1 MKISNKISLIQEPV
15 IPLVG
20 RLVNENPGTIS
31 LGQGVVFYQPPKK
44 VFEDIAKLDLSS
56 SEINLYSY
64 VGGIKIL
71 REKIREKLLTD
82 NGIKVSE
89 GNSSFQVSSGANMAF
104 YNILKSIIDEGD
116 EVIILSPY
124 YFNYEMA
131 IRMFNCIPV
140 VIDSFGSEEEVYRRI
155 ETALTP
161 KSRAIVTISPNNP
174 TGEVLS
180 EEFLRKVNF
189 LCKSKMIYHI
199 SDEAY
204 EYFVYN
210 GKKHFSSG
218 SIEGSEDYTISL
230 FSMSKSYGMAGWRIG
245 YSVMPEKLV
254 GPFRK
259 IQDTNAI
266 CPNVIAQYA
275 AAYALDVG
283 KAYCLEQIRTI
294 EENRKYALQAL
305 KSLGNKIEFKEPDGA
320 IYFYL
325 KVNCDIQPIELVKRL
340 VKEFKVAVIPGTAFG
355 SNIGCYLRLGFGAVT
370 GDRFKEAIDRF
381 CKGISFTV

>member
-1 MKISNKISLIQEPV
+1 MSLIQEPV